1 MKWTF
6 DTGKEQV
13 LRPGLYPIQLR
24 AQRQEVEQPPV
35 FDYDD
40 LMERVGNDQ
49 HLLAEIIAM
58 FQSDAPEK
66 LTELEVALSRHD
78 SVAFEHAAH
87 ALKGMILNFS
97 AGLAAQTAFSLEL
110 LGRANRWM
118 NADELL
124 AKLREQI
131 EDLNMG
137 LDRLITKEAS

>member
-6 DTGKEQV
+6 EAGKEQA

-24 AQRQEVEQPPV
+24 AHRQEVEQPPV

-40 LMERVGNDQ
+40 LMERVGDDQ
-49 HLLAEIIAM
+49 HLLAEIVAM

-66 LTELEVALSRHD
+66 LAELEVAMARHD
-78 SVAFEHAAH
+78 SIAFEHAAH

-97 AGLAAQTAFSLEL
+97 AKLAAQTAFSLEL
-110 LGRANRWM
+110 LGRSNSWM

-137 LDRLITKEAS
+137 LDRLIATEAS